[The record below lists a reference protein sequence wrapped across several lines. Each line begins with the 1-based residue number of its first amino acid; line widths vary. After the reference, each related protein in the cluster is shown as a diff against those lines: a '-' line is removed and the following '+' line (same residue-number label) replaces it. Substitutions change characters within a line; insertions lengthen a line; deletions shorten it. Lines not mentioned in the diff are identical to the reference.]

1 MVRIRRIKIF
11 SADRLVI
18 YDITSNTNLDWNTL
32 INGIYRIGIDN
43 WDDTCSNYPD
53 KTITYKYGMLF
64 TSSSN
69 NKNFILQI
77 YYPDQTNEVIIAFR
91 QSYKNNTT
99 DFSSWKYIYTNDYTS
114 ISLNQSGYIIF
125 RNGLII
131 QWGLAPVPDANT
143 NTYITFP
150 ISFSMNKPIVIAT
163 PTHNGVLGTYPSI
176 IIISGNKSEVGV
188 KSDIAIS
195 SGVFWFAI
203 GY

>member
-1 MVRIRRIKIF
+1 MIYL

-32 INGIYRIGIDN
+32 INGMYRIGIDN

-69 NKNFILQI
+69 NKNLILQV
-77 YYPDQTNEVIIAFR
+77 YYPDQTNEVIVAFR
-91 QSYKNNTT
+91 QSYRNNTT

-131 QWGLAPVPDANT
+131 QYGFT
-143 NTYITFP
+143 NIPIADTNVIIIFP
-150 ISFSMNKPIVIAT
+150 ISFTTIHRAVVT
-163 PTHNGVLGTYPSI
+163 PSHNGSLGTYPI
-176 IIISGNKSEVGV
+176 VITTGGTIERFGV

-195 SGVFWFAI
+195 SGIFWFAI